1 MAVLRDDIF
10 KIKKI
15 LKLTYFS
22 NILETNIERVSSSI
36 TTRVSVITNFFQDNS
51 CCIDFH
57 RCFSVDNLIHEI
69 VISFNDFI
77 FSHILIVSH
86 K

>member
-1 MAVLRDDIF
+1 MAVLRDDVF
-10 KIKKI
+10 EIKKT

-22 NILETNIERVSSSI
+22 NILERNIKRVSSSI
-36 TTRVSVITNFFQDNS
+36 SVITNFFQDNS

-57 RCFSVDNLIHEI
+57 KFFSVNNLIHEI